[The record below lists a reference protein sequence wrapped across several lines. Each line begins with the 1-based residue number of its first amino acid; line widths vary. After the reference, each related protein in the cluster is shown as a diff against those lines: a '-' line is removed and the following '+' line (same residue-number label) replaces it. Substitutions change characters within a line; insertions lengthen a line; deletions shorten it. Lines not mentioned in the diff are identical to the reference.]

1 MGFRSG
7 DALQTIIDLLQLP
20 ITVQMFEDKL
30 APIYQELFPKCDIM
44 PGKLFDIGSI
54 KIVENISGCS

>member
-7 DALQTIIDLLQLP
+7 DALQTIIDLLHLP

-44 PGKLFDIGSI
+44 PGKLFDIDSV

>member
-7 DALQTIIDLLQLP
+7 DALQTIIDMLHLP

-30 APIYQELFPKCDIM
+30 APIYQELFPKCDVM
-44 PGKLFDIGSI
+44 PGKLFELTWIQ
-54 KIVENISGCS
+54 